1 MNYLHWDSLGKH
13 FYLVDTFRGLNE
25 RFIST
30 EDKLGKGSH
39 PRYHRYV
46 LPRVERAD
54 LPSRPNAGKL
64 PMGYLVAF

>member
-30 EDKLGKGSH
+30 EDKISGAVKKNASF
-39 PRYHRYV
+39 RKV
-46 LPRVERAD
+46 D
-54 LPSRPNAGKL
+54 LMSLVFPT
-64 PMGYLVAF
+64 LVAIHAVKP